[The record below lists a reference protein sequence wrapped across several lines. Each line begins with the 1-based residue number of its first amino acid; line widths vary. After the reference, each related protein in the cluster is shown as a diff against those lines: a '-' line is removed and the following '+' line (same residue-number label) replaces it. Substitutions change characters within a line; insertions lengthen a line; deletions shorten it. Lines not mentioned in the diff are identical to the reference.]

1 MQPGEKLL
9 TVTHRLSTARNHF
22 HTQGEDT
29 ATPRTFHGDWRDC
42 PLCREAME
50 PTPGPFGEQL
60 LD

>member
-1 MQPGEKLL
+1 MRPGEKLL
-9 TVTHRLSTARNHF
+9 TVTHRLSTGRDHF
-22 HTQGEDT
+22 HAQGE
-29 ATPRTFHGDWRDC
+29 RTFHGKLTDC